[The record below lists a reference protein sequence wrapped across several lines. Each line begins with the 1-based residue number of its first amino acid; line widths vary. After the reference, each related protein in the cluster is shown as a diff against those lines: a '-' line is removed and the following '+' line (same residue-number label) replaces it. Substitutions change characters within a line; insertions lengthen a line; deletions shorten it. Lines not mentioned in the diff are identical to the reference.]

1 MSLIPACVCVHMRV
15 HVCVRPSLLLASLA
29 RFSLPACRRRTPSI
43 PGYPSQSIRAFSLQ
57 TPPLLLTEMLA
68 RFLLPKPPPILH
80 IVHLPG
86 DAQSPREKTGLRN
99 TARLADGGPIVTPR
113 HPADEIVGRGWAV
126 GAYML

>member
-15 HVCVRPSLLLASLA
+15 YVCVRPSLLLASLA

-43 PGYPSQSIRAFSLQ
+43 PGYPSQSIRAFSPQ

-68 RFLLPKPPPILH
+68 PFFA
-80 IVHLPG
+80 
-86 DAQSPREKTGLRN
+86 AQAAPHSQHCAPARRRTIAQGKTGLRN
-99 TARLADGGPIVTPR
+99 TARLADGRPIVTPH